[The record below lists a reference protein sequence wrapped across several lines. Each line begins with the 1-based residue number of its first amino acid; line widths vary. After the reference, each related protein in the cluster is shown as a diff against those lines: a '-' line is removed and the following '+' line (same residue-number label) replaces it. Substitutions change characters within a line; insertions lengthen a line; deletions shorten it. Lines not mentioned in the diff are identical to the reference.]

1 MNYYPP
7 YLGAGIKVKHVNDSV
22 TRFEVV
28 MRLRWYNRNLFGTHF
43 GGSLYSMTDPFF
55 VFILVANLGQNYIV
69 WDKTATI
76 KFLKP
81 GKTDVKA
88 IFEMTEEKIAQIK
101 EEVDQ
106 LGKKTYLLSVD
117 ILSTSGEIVA
127 QVEKEVYVRR
137 KKDKK

>member
-137 KKDKK
+137 KKDNK